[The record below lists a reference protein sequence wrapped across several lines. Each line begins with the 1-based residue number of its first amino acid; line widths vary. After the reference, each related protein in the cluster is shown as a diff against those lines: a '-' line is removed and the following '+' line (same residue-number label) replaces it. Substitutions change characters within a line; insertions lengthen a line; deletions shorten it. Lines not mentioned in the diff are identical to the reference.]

1 MDKVQY
7 LNSKKVYC
15 IIILYTVFNFLI
27 FMLLYVGNILLF
39 HQFPK
44 QYGSLAEAL
53 KHVQRAAEC
62 GSVN

>member
-7 LNSKKVYC
+7 LNSKNVYC
-15 IIILYTVFNFLI
+15 IIILCTVFNFLI
-27 FMLLYVGNILLF
+27 FMLLYVGNILIF

-53 KHVQRAAEC
+53 
-62 GSVN
+62 